1 MTYFVINFARIP
13 AEGTV
18 EYRFEAKEWEQL
30 TPTQKA
36 QRCRLMAKQ
45 ARAIADAA
53 QPDLAPSYLRLAEDW
68 QILALEIQRSAD
80 SAT

>member
-1 MTYFVINFARIP
+1 M
-13 AEGTV
+13 
-18 EYRFEAKEWEQL
+18 EYRFESGEWKQL
-30 TPTQKA
+30 PSTHQA

-45 ARAIADAA
+45 ARAIADAV

-68 QILALEIQRSAD
+68 QMLALAIERTAN